1 MEMEKEI
8 KPKPKE
14 KPKKVNLE
22 RELPKFGTAM
32 TKHLAGLTVD
42 VKKALASANLAAE
55 KMEKTDMS
63 LSDRPS
69 HMLTSTLQFRMQ
81 LAVRW
86 LGDSD
91 KVIVLGKQ
99 KPAAAVPAAA
109 TAAAATA
116 VTDAEA
122 ETKEQPKDQPDAG
135 ADEATPK
142 KQRTGDSA
150 AVTSSPAPSEASLQI
165 VFASADDDV
174 LAAYKEKIRRQDM
187 CTLLKN
193 NPQKRPF
200 DGEAKDFLS
209 HVEMQSNMQL
219 ILEMEDAD
227 KFVEARDSWNRTVN
241 LVKEFAK
248 NLSRAATDVVGHIKS
263 LETKC
268 KIQKERA
275 DKEAQKKIVAKA
287 REDAKTA
294 ADAIRATMEQS
305 KSKPSFL
312 DLPFDTLNI
321 PKIKLYDGKVPE
333 GASLDEPF
341 ILEKHDAQKLWC
353 ASKPVDKLLASYAI
367 SCKKAQDYKAT
378 GRGQQPML
386 DQQAASETT
395 DLVSKILPPDA
406 KFVDIAKV
414 EGGEKFM
421 KTVWCYSFAPGTSMM
436 ALPPNCAAFVKTQ
449 VFGHTTVI
457 LINVQSLLNY
467 AESDPELQPAATAKS
482 KDRLLEEL
490 SQWKLENVKKAL
502 TEESTEP
509 SLEMRMAA
517 LGPNASLFVPVGW
530 LTVELVP
537 KDQSVVYGIRKS
549 MFIDTKESK
558 EAYKTL
564 RELYQ
569 GDNRDVT
576 RMNVILSSFES

>member
-1 MEMEKEI
+1 M
-8 KPKPKE
+8 
-14 KPKKVNLE
+14 
-22 RELPKFGTAM
+22 
-32 TKHLAGLTVD
+32 
-42 VKKALASANLAAE
+42 
-55 KMEKTDMS
+55 
-63 LSDRPS
+63 
-69 HMLTSTLQFRMQ
+69 
-81 LAVRW
+81 
-86 LGDSD
+86 
-91 KVIVLGKQ
+91 
-99 KPAAAVPAAA
+99 
-109 TAAAATA
+109 
-116 VTDAEA
+116 
-122 ETKEQPKDQPDAG
+122 
-135 ADEATPK
+135 
-142 KQRTGDSA
+142 
-150 AVTSSPAPSEASLQI
+150 
-165 VFASADDDV
+165 FASADDDV

-187 CTLLKN
+187 HTLLKN

-209 HVEMQSNMQL
+209 HVEMQSDMQL

-263 LETKC
+263 LKTKC

-287 REDAKTA
+287 CEDAKTA

-414 EGGEKFM
+414 EGLEKFM
-421 KTVWCYSFAPGTSMM
+421 KTVWRYSFAPGTSMM

-449 VFGHTTVI
+449 VFG
-457 LINVQSLLNY
+457 
-467 AESDPELQPAATAKS
+467 
-482 KDRLLEEL
+482 R
-490 SQWKLENVKKAL
+490 
-502 TEESTEP
+502 
-509 SLEMRMAA
+509 
-517 LGPNASLFVPVGW
+517 
-530 LTVELVP
+530 
-537 KDQSVVYGIRKS
+537 
-549 MFIDTKESK
+549 
-558 EAYKTL
+558 
-564 RELYQ
+564 
-569 GDNRDVT
+569 
-576 RMNVILSSFES
+576 